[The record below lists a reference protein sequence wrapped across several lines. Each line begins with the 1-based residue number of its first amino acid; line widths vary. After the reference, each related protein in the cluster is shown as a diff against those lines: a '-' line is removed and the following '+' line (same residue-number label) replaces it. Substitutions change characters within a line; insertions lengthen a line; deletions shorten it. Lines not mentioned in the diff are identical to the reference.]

1 MSLTGPIEEIV
12 HGTTISDPY
21 RWLEDRNL
29 PETEEWILAQQRRSE
44 QYFRCCPDLGA
55 IERRVRDYLDVEV
68 VDHPARVGDR
78 YFYRKRAVGEEQGSI
93 CTRRTSG
100 GSERVLAAPSIVES
114 FTSLN
119 LYRISAD
126 GAYLAYEVKRDGG
139 DRKEIRFVDVNA
151 GTILPNLIV
160 LGYARGLAF
169 SRTGYFYCH
178 EIDESSGEHLI
189 RHQSFGSTEK
199 PMIVFHVGKTKGS
212 RLLLRSSERWL
223 GAVCVR
229 PEGSGFVTDLWIRTL
244 DDESAEWVHVIQGRR
259 ERCGTVLWRDRILAL
274 VETGSGNS
282 QLIEISQ
289 NGKEL
294 GVFVSE
300 NKIPLREIRL
310 TRDRIFVSYT
320 EHGATT
326 IEAWAYNGQQAES
339 ISLPHGG
346 TVRMLPSP
354 AQETDSLFYTF
365 ETFDVPPAIYELR
378 ASTTPAV
385 LWHQQQPPKPNRWAK
400 VQESTIPSRDGEQV
414 PLTLVSLEPIE
425 ASTNPMPVIMTSYG
439 GFGATMTPQFSV
451 LAIILMELGAAFA
464 VPHIRGGGDFGKV
477 WHDAGRAR
485 LRQTSFDDFIAAA
498 EWLCD
503 QGVTT
508 PCRLGIFGGSNS
520 GLLVAAAITQRPQLF
535 GAMVCIAPLLDMVR
549 YEQFDEAMKWRG
561 EFGTVED
568 VEDFRALYAYSPYH
582 HVAEDIDYPPA
593 LFVTGDRD
601 DRCNPAHV
609 RKMAARLEDRSAQKS
624 SVIVDYSQERGH
636 SPVLPLSVRI
646 PALARRIAFLCR
658 ELGITI
664 PKGGFNET
672 TCP

>member
-44 QYFRCCPDLGA
+44 QYFRSCPDLGV

-68 VDHPARVGDR
+68 VDHPACVGDR
-78 YFYRKRAVGEEQGSI
+78 YFYRKRPVGEEQGSI
-93 CTRRTSG
+93 CMRRTSG
-100 GSERVLAAPSIVES
+100 GTERVLVAPSVVER
-114 FTSLN
+114 FTSVSI
-119 LYRISAD
+119 YRISSD
-126 GAYLAYEVKRDGG
+126 GAYLAYEVKRGGG

-212 RLLLRSSERWL
+212 RLLLRSSQRWL

-244 DDESAEWVHVIQGRR
+244 DDESADWEHVIQGRR
-259 ERCGTVLWRDRILAL
+259 ERCGTVLWRDRILLL
-274 VETGSGNS
+274 VETGSGSS

-289 NGKEL
+289 NGEEV
-294 GVFVSE
+294 GVFVPE
-300 NKIPLREIRL
+300 KKIPIREIRL

-326 IEAWAYNGQQAES
+326 IEAWAYDGQQAES
-339 ISLPHGG
+339 ISLPHAG
-346 TVRMLPSP
+346 TVRMLPCP

-365 ETFDVPPAIYELR
+365 ETFDVPPAIYELH
-378 ASTTPAV
+378 ASTNPAV
-385 LWHQQQPPKPNRWAK
+385 LWHQQQPLKANRCAK
-400 VQESTIPSRDGEQV
+400 VQESTILSKDGEQV
-414 PLTLVSLEPIE
+414 PLTLVSLEPTE
-425 ASTNPMPVIMTSYG
+425 GAPGPRPTIMTSYG
-439 GFGATMTPQFSV
+439 GFGAPMTPQFSV
-451 LAIILMELGAAFA
+451 LAIILMELGVAFA
-464 VPHIRGGGDFGKV
+464 VPHIRGGGEFGKA

-485 LRQTSFDDFIAAA
+485 YRQTSFDDFIAAA

-508 PCRLGIFGGSNS
+508 PRRLGIFGGSNS
-520 GLLVAAAITQRPQLF
+520 GLLVAAAITQRPRLF

-549 YEQFDEAMKWRG
+549 YEQFDEALKWRH
-561 EFGTVED
+561 EYGTVD
-568 VEDFRALYAYSPYH
+568 DAEDFRALYAYSPYH
-582 HVAEDIDYPPA
+582 HVAEDVDYPPA

-609 RKMAARLEDRSAQKS
+609 RKMAARLEGRSAQKS
-624 SVIVDYSQERGH
+624 SVIVDYSRERGH
-636 SPVLPLSVRI
+636 SPVLPLSVRV

-664 PKGGFNET
+664 PKGGIQ
-672 TCP
+672 